1 MENVTDGTSQKK
13 AKISRILRR
22 SYSWCGKLA
31 NLKELQIYLVFSKLD
46 IRSTKSISKIWNWK
60 MIIESSKEMLSNRN
74 ILWAKY
80 IILNII
86 VPKVKRNS
94 EVNFDIFKLTQHI
107 SEILIFQ

>member
-1 MENVTDGTSQKK
+1 
-13 AKISRILRR
+13 
-22 SYSWCGKLA
+22 
-31 NLKELQIYLVFSKLD
+31 
-46 IRSTKSISKIWNWK
+46 